1 MRHNIFS
8 KLSAIVLTMLAAFS
22 FVACSSSDDDY
33 EPAAALSASNQ
44 QVHFAGDNNE
54 TVILDPS
61 DKSTYKI
68 AVKVL
73 RNTTQGVLTVPVV
86 KNSNTTDGVSVDE
99 NAVFTDGD
107 SVTTITVSIPD
118 TATVPQAFTYS
129 LSLNSDEVDP
139 YTYLD
144 GGITL
149 DARASIPTPVKI
161 QFWIPNY
168 FEQKWEET
176 ADDLGGGVY
185 RIKDFMHSGY
195 GLVLTIKDGKLSV
208 GLPEGSP
215 LYTEDD
221 WSGYGYGYP
230 AIYWYTNDNYVH
242 LYPYGKDGG
251 VDILDFEILPTYNC
265 QWYAARNSGAFY
277 LGYIQTADGTVAA
290 YWAPVY
296 FHFE

>member
-8 KLSAIVLTMLAAFS
+8 RISAYLLLMLAVLG

-61 DKSTYKI
+61 NKSTYKI
-68 AVKVL
+68 AVKVI
-73 RNTTQGVLTVPVV
+73 RNTKQGALTVPVV
-86 KNSNTTDGVSVDE
+86 KNSNTTAGVTVDD
-99 NAVFTDGD
+99 NAVFADGD
-107 SVTTITVSIPD
+107 SVATITVSIPD

-129 LSLNSDEVDP
+129 LSLKSDEVDP
-139 YTYLD
+139 YSYLD

-149 DARASIPTPVKI
+149 DARASIPAPVKI
-161 QFWIPNY
+161 DFWIPNY
-168 FEQKWEET
+168 FEQKWVET

-185 RIKDFMHSGY
+185 RIKNFMHSGY
-195 GLVLTIKDGKLSV
+195 GLVLTIKDGKLSLS
-208 GLPEGSP
+208 LPSGSP

-221 WSGYGYGYP
+221 WGGYGYGYP

>member
-8 KLSAIVLTMLAAFS
+8 RISAYLLLMLAVFV
-22 FVACSSSDDDY
+22 FVACSSSDDGY

-44 QVHFAGDNNE
+44 QAHFAGDNDE

-61 DKSTYKI
+61 NKSTYKI

-73 RNTTQGVLTVPVV
+73 RNTKQGALTVPVV
-86 KNSNTTDGVSVDE
+86 KNSNTTEGVTVDD
-99 NAVFTDGD
+99 NAVFADGD
-107 SVTTITVSIPD
+107 SVATITVSIPD

-129 LSLNSDEVDP
+129 LSLNTDEVDP
-139 YTYLD
+139 YSYLD

-185 RIKDFMHSGY
+185 RINDFMHSGY
-195 GLVLTIKDGKLSV
+195 GLMLTIKDGKLSLS
-208 GLPEGSP
+208 LPSGSP
-215 LYTEDD
+215 LHTEDD
-221 WSGYGYGYP
+221 WGGYGYSTT
-230 AIYWYTNDNYVH
+230 AIYWFIDDYVH

-251 VDILDFEILPTYNC
+251 VDILDFEILPIYHC

-277 LGYIQTADGTVAA
+277 LGYLGTADGTVAA
-290 YWAPVY
+290 YWVSVY

>member
-8 KLSAIVLTMLAAFS
+8 KLSAIVLVMLAVCS
-22 FVACSSSDDDY
+22 LVACSSSSDDY
-33 EPAAALSASNQ
+33 EPATALSASNQ

-61 DKSTYKI
+61 NKSTYKI
-68 AVKVL
+68 AVKVI
-73 RNTTQGVLTVPVV
+73 RNTTKGALTVPVV

-99 NAVFTDGD
+99 NAVFADGD
-107 SVTTITVSIPD
+107 SVATIMVSIPD

-176 ADDLGGGVY
+176 ADDIGGGVY

-195 GLVLTIKDGKLSV
+195 GLILTIKDGKLSV
-208 GLPEGSP
+208 SLPEGSP
-215 LYTEDD
+215 LYTEPD
-221 WSGYGYGYP
+221 WGNYGYGYP
-230 AIYWYTNDNYVH
+230 AIYWYTDDYVH

-251 VDILDFEILPTYNC
+251 VDILDFQILPTYGC

-277 LGYIQTADGTVAA
+277 LGYIQTADESVAA
-290 YWAPVY
+290 YWTPVY

>member
-8 KLSAIVLTMLAAFS
+8 KLSAIVLVMLAAFS

-33 EPAAALSASNQ
+33 EPAAVLSASNQ

-73 RNTTQGVLTVPVV
+73 RNTTQGALTVPVV
-86 KNSNTTDGVSVDE
+86 ENSNTTDGVSVDE

-208 GLPEGSP
+208 SLPAGSP

-221 WSGYGYGYP
+221 WGGWGYGYP
-230 AIYWYTNDNYVH
+230 AIYWYTNDNFVH